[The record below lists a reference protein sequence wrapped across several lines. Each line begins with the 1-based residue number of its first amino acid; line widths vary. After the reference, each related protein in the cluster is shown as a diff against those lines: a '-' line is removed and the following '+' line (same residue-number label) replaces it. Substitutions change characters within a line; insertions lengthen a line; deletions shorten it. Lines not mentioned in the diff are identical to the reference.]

1 VLVRVIA
8 MRSPLAA
15 LAACTVLSLTGCAG
29 PLPQPDPGMA
39 WVDLQGQVTDIF
51 MSDRLDGKRTPDG
64 RYFQVPPGAHELEA
78 RYDFEVT
85 GGGGGW
91 GLDSDMQTIRC
102 TLWVRYEHFEAGQR
116 YRLQARSLG
125 FTPQGWLYDATGKV
139 LAEADFRHCH

>member
-1 VLVRVIA
+1 
-8 MRSPLAA
+8 
-15 LAACTVLSLTGCAG
+15 
-29 PLPQPDPGMA
+29 MA

-125 FTPQGWLYDATGKV
+125 FTRRAGCTTRPARCSPKPISATATSPGPHFNGRCG
-139 LAEADFRHCH
+139 ACWRASPP